1 MRECET
7 GLIRLSAVLLYI
19 TLSIFFS
26 HNSIMTSFMYQVR
39 KGEIGSNAYNHVRVV
54 FIFYM
59 KII

>member
-19 TLSIFFS
+19 TLSIFS

-39 KGEIGSNAYNHVRVV
+39 KGQIGSNAHNHVRVV